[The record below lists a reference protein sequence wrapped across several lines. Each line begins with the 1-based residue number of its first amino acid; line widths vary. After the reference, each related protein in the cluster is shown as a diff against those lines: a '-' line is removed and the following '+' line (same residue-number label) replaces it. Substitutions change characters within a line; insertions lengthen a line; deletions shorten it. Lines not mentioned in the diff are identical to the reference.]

1 MSKKYTLK
9 INNANN
15 YAMIV
20 NSYQVFD
27 GNNNLITSGTNLSVG
42 AKASA
47 ILGTQTLAD
56 TDTCYWGGSK
66 ATFTSVGAP
75 SVVSSSILREDYNLY
90 TLNSSATTTTY
101 GLNKFTINLTMNF
114 TKINTSG
121 ARTFEISNTSDFA
134 TYKSFSITLS
144 GTTYNYTATLTES
157 DLVGV
162 LSSGIGSTL
171 YVKDVTGATIN
182 FYTSNIVTYF
192 KLVKPTISA
201 STASNITS
209 YSITNP
215 NAYAC
220 NLYLGTTESTLTL
233 KGAIGANA
241 TITGQVGGNNLYA
254 DLRGY
259 YFTTSDTSSYN
270 GVAYVDYTVATYLST
285 TGESG
290 SFTYQQTFTVSE
302 VENATASSLSNVVI
316 QQDQEYKSYNLSN
329 SKSSVVGTTASL
341 YYYTGTT
348 PTTYTY
354 SIYLNYSVGGV
365 DGSYD
370 NSGTNDPITW
380 TTTNASPSLAQAWSY
395 YIGTE
400 TQYNDLTFNEALST
414 KSNTQFMLKGY
425 KGVAYVDY
433 TVATYLSTTGESGS
447 FTYQQTFTVSEVENA
462 TASSLSNGVIQQDQ
476 EYKSYNLSNSK
487 SSVVGT
493 TASLYYYTGTT
504 PTTYTYSIYLNYSV
518 GGVDGSYDNSGT
530 NDPITW
536 TTTNA
541 SPSLAQAWSY
551 YIGTETQYNDLTFNE
566 ALSTKSH
573 TQFMLKCYKV

>member
-254 DLRGY
+254 DLRGD

-302 VENATASSLSNVVI
+302 VENATASSLSNGVI
-316 QQDQEYKSYNLSN
+316 QQDQEYQSYNLSN

-425 KGVAYVDY
+425 KGATLNKPTYSGLTQSYNSTSDETYFSY
-433 TVATYLSTTGESGS
+433 TLSNPNSTHVLYEVSG
-447 FTYQQTFTVSEVENA
+447 
-462 TASSLSNGVIQQDQ
+462 TAGGQSLSSQSGNIDANGSVAI
-476 EYKSYNLSNSK
+476 NLSIR
-487 SSVVGT
+487 GD
-493 TASLYYYTGTT
+493 YTGTNL
-504 PTTYTYSIYLNYSV
+504 SILNRISQTGYVSSSV
-518 GGVDGSYDNSGT
+518 TISGSIS
-530 NDPITW
+530 
-536 TTTNA
+536 
-541 SPSLAQAWSY
+541 
-551 YIGTETQYNDLTFNE
+551 
-566 ALSTKSH
+566 
-573 TQFMLKCYKV
+573 